1 MKAISDK
8 MKNGLNR
15 QITAEF
21 ESAYLYLDM
30 ANCLEDRN
38 FSGMARWFRLQAD
51 EEKRHALKINDYML
65 ERGLVPELGEITAP
79 RHQWSDEVALLEEA
93 YHHECH
99 VSNMIYDL
107 VAQAMEDKDFASVS
121 FLQWFVDEQVEE
133 EEHSLKWLE
142 KARLFGGNAA
152 GLMILDGK
160 MGKRTP
166 EEQKS

>member
-1 MKAISDK
+1 MKEISDK
-8 MKNGLNR
+8 MKNGFSK

-38 FSGMARWFRLQAD
+38 FNGMAHWFRIQAD
-51 EEKRHALKINDYML
+51 EEKRHALKINDYLL
-65 ERGLVPELGEITAP
+65 ERNIVPELGEIAAP

-93 YHHECH
+93 FNHECL

-107 VAQAMEDKDFASVS
+107 VAQAMEDKDFATAS
-121 FLQWFVDEQVEE
+121 FLQWFVDEQVGEE
-133 EEHSLKWLE
+133 EQSLQWLE

-152 GLMILDGK
+152 GLMMLDGE
-160 MGKRTP
+160 MGKRKA
-166 EEQKS
+166 EE